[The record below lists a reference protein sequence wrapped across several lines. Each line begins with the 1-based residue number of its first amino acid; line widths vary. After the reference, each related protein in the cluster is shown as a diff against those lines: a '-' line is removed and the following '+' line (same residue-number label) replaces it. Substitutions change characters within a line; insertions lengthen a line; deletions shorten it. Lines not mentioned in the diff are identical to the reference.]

1 LKKTIG
7 KIINSKKIIQK
18 MKETNEKMKRNNENK

>member
-7 KIINSKKIIQK
+7 KIIISKKTIQK